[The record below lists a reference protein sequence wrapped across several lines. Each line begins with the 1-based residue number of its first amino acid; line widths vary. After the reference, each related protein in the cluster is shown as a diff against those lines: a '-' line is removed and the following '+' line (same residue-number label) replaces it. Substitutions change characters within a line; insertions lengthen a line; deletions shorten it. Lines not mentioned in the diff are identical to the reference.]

1 MANTDPRSFAGLGS
15 FLLRSLMDEGVVT
28 KDTPPEVL
36 KNILG
41 TAYHETFFFRRL
53 EENIKKEP
61 ANKTYKNINGNTEP
75 NDGYKYR
82 GDLFN

>member
-28 KDTPPEVL
+28 KDISPERL

-41 TAYHETFFFRRL
+41 TAYHERLFFKSL
-53 EENIKKEP
+53 EENL
-61 ANKTYKNINGNTEP
+61 NYL
-75 NDGYKYR
+75 Y
-82 GDLFN
+82 LHL